1 MVLKKKKEIQVDAFF
16 LDHHQLEKLQKFSKA
31 EEQNLAS
38 LLLHCAQLRNGIQQ
52 IQCIKQIMPLV
63 KKMDQNSACDPMVKT
78 CLDILGETYFSLS
91 MKNPLKKVLASSLNG
106 LPEELMMLGVQS
118 FVCCLRA
125 ELKTTDVYLYR
136 KVLDNLASCME
147 DFSLGRA
154 SIKNLFE
161 EVLQFLQKSLLD
173 IQEENRKNLGNC
185 IVQTQLMHDL
195 LIAIKVSMM
204 LIQKLQENIQ
214 GNLWKHNE
222 SFVWQCMCSLLKS
235 STNFLMDATLLQ
247 TVQTTSGLAVILFT
261 RAMYEPVE
269 ELPSLVSDL
278 LLGTVKHTGVPA
290 WFVSNCGALCTAE
303 LPDSVLLFLCHG
315 ALAMLDWKNGSMG
328 ENGEKLLLD
337 IASVLLSLSSE
348 LKESSVATCLSRVL
362 AIWTNSA
369 LAALAS
375 GSPNLKIK
383 LNGNSDIIGKMLEYI
398 YTHWDH
404 PLDAIR
410 HQTKLIFK
418 NLLQIHQ
425 GTITGSNEESDP
437 FFSRLIK
444 HLLSLDWHVKG
455 KYSSL
460 GSLVECVGTENILQL
475 DRTIPVQ
482 ILDVMNDQ
490 SLAPY
495 ASDLLETMFTNH
507 KAHFSSSFRES
518 TWIDQWH
525 NIWVSPLLEILC
537 EGNHDQT
544 TYIIDYYLPKLLKCN
559 PDSLSYM
566 IRILQASA
574 DANLG
579 SCSTRGA
586 LGALMACLRTARAH
600 GHLEL
605 SNIMSNGLVSTECIK
620 QGLVHQHSQVCIDA
634 LGLLCETHRT
644 TEIVSMEEMQLIHF
658 FMMYNLNS
666 QSPSVR
672 QQIVSI
678 LRKLFC
684 RIQESS
690 QVLYKLEQNKTK
702 QELLENSTTVHPLGI
717 LQQYKDFMSSVCDR
731 LFEVLFPGSS
741 HPTRFSALS
750 ILESI
755 AEVFSVP
762 KGQAQ
767 VFQLDQVIDST
778 RVQTL
783 IQCFASTFE
792 EVKVLAFGLLMKLR
806 DVAFNFQDS
815 GNIDLLF
822 QAAMDLSTSTKPYDC
837 VTASYLLNFLVHHEG
852 LQHICLGK
860 WVEHNTQ
867 VDENTLVSI
876 VEKNTLAVI
885 KLLLMNVE
893 EEIFQAKKSLL
904 RAAASFPMYG
914 RVHCITEALQ
924 QLSFNNLTLVSEWK
938 EMVTRLILM
947 SYKLSAVVSPV
958 VQSSSPEGLIPMD
971 TDPESAGRLQMILN
985 EIQPQDTND
994 YFMQAKILKEHCKEE
1009 SEKLVDQRPMK
1020 NTCTEMRGKERQ
1032 TCDVTAQMVLVCCW
1046 RSMKEVSLLL
1056 GTLCKLLPSQT
1067 TSEPSNGL
1075 ITIEQVKNIGDYF
1088 KHHLLQSRHRGAFE
1102 LAYAGFVQLME
1113 MLSRCNSESLHKM
1126 PEQWLSCVLEEIKSC
1141 DPSST
1146 LCATRRS
1153 AGIPFYI
1160 QALLASEPK
1169 KSRTDLLKMTMAE
1182 LISLATPS
1190 NESLSVIP
1198 QVHALNILRALYR
1211 DTRLGENIMPYVADG
1226 IKASILGFMS
1236 PVWAVRNSSTL
1247 LFSALITRIFG
1258 VKREKD
1264 ENSKKNR
1271 MTGGEFFSRFPS
1283 LYPFLL
1289 KQLEVVTST
1298 LNSEVEELKVH
1309 PSLFLLLLILG
1320 RLYPSPMDGT
1330 HSALSM
1336 APFVPFIIRCGHSPV
1351 YRCREMSGQALV
1363 PFVMVNEVP
1372 HTVLSLLEGLP
1383 NSTSHC
1389 IRQNSIH
1396 GTLLQVFR
1404 LLQSYLESKQFVS
1417 LDFQQGLTDIITC
1430 LGTKLWL
1437 AKRLN
1442 PCLVTRAAYLDV
1454 LVMLSTHLGKCKK
1467 QGMQFHE
1474 FWEEMNRVIS
1484 DSELVSGIPYSSVV
1498 PGLIQYLQSITKL
1511 VISVLPVTA
1520 DLDIQG
1526 SGSAAAKKMSKPS
1539 LSIAHLLH
1547 CDFHE
1552 VRLLVLEAILL
1563 WLKQKNSKQI
1573 TEGREGVLC
1582 LLIDLEDTLL
1592 TMALKETNHQ
1602 CFCKVLEILY
1612 NMDLRNVLPKTECSI
1627 KMNPNEL
1634 LTWSLNLVDISNST
1648 EGQIIALKFASK
1660 LIIHLLQNHH
1670 QISEQVLKKWVQLIL
1685 YFCGD
1690 EQETEM
1696 LLAAAEVLKS
1706 ITSFLLISE
1715 KLILGLSDT
1724 LALWKCVVLLLQNE
1738 DLVVRD
1744 AAAEVIQVAQ
1754 SEKKSSEEKEF
1765 ALRIVN
1771 APMALDLA
1779 FGILCELLQRWG
1791 EIHAGVL
1798 ILLEWLLGDSDL
1810 KRDSE
1815 TSALEED
1822 DYLFDKG
1829 EVNFWAEK
1837 LTHVRQLSKHLLQL
1851 ISVTHLTLPHHGE
1864 LKRLSITALDQA
1876 QLVEHHLQALPPAPE
1891 FSKTAEFTRLA
1902 IQNERILLCLKI
1914 LNLLKSDDTCK
1925 NENLEKYVTRSSSSG
1940 NMDTFSQG
1948 D

>member
-1 MVLKKKKEIQVDAFF
+1 MVLKKKKEIQVDAFL
-16 LDHHQLEKLQKFSKA
+16 LDQQQLEKLQRFSKA
-31 EEQNLAS
+31 QEQNLAS
-38 LLLHCAQLRNGIQQ
+38 LLLHCAQLSNGIQQ
-52 IQCIKQIMPLV
+52 IQCIKQIMPLIS
-63 KKMDQNSACDPMVKT
+63 KMDQNSACDPMVKA
-78 CLDILGETYFSLS
+78 CLDILGETYFALGV
-91 MKNPLKKVLASSLNG
+91 KNPLKKVLASSLNG
-106 LPEELMMLGVQS
+106 LPEQFMTLAIQS
-118 FVCCLRA
+118 FVSCLKE
-125 ELKTTDVYLYR
+125 ELKTTDIYLYR

-173 IQEENRKNLGNC
+173 IQEENRQNHGNR

-204 LIQKLQENIQ
+204 LVQKLQENIQ
-214 GNLWKHNE
+214 GNLWRHE
-222 SFVWQCMCSLLKS
+222 SFVWQSMCSLLKS
-235 STNFLMDATLLQ
+235 STNFLMDETLLQ

-261 RAMYEPVE
+261 KAMYEPVE

-278 LLGTVKHTGVPA
+278 LLGSMKHTGVPA
-290 WFVSNCGALCTAE
+290 WFVSSCGILCTGE

-315 ALAMLDWKNGSMG
+315 ALAMLEWKNGSMG

-337 IASVLLSLSSE
+337 IVSVLLSLSSE
-348 LKESSVATCLSRVL
+348 LKESSMATSLSRIF
-362 AIWTNSA
+362 AIWTSSA
-369 LAALAS
+369 LAALVS
-375 GSPNLKIK
+375 GSPDLKVK
-383 LNGNSDIIGKMLEYI
+383 LNGNSDIIGKLLEYI
-398 YTHWDH
+398 YTHWEH
-404 PLDAIR
+404 PLDAVR

-418 NLLQIHQ
+418 NLLQIHRT
-425 GTITGSNEESDP
+425 TITGSNEKSDP
-437 FFSRLIK
+437 FFAKLIK
-444 HLLSLDWHVKG
+444 HLLSLEWHVKG
-455 KYSSL
+455 KYASL
-460 GSLVECVGTENILQL
+460 GCLVECVGTENILQL
-475 DRTIPVQ
+475 DKTIPVQ

-507 KAHFSSSFRES
+507 KTHFTLSFQET
-518 TWIDQWH
+518 TWINQWH
-525 NIWVSPLLEILC
+525 DIWVSPLLVILC

-544 TYIIDYYLPKLLKCN
+544 TYIIDYYLPKLLKCS

-579 SCSTRGA
+579 SRSTRGA

-620 QGLVHQHSQVCIDA
+620 QGLVHQHNQVCIDA
-634 LGLLCETHRT
+634 LGLLCETHRS
-644 TEIVSMEEMQLIHF
+644 TEIVSMEEMQLIQF
-658 FMMYNLNS
+658 FITYNLNS

-672 QQIVSI
+672 QQICSL

-690 QVLYKLEQNKTK
+690 QVLYKLQQNKTN
-702 QELLENSTTVHPLGI
+702 QELLENSTEKHPLGI

-731 LFEVLFPGSS
+731 LFEALFPGSS

-750 ILESI
+750 ILGSI
-755 AEVFSVP
+755 AEIFYVP

-767 VFQLDQVIDST
+767 VFQLNQEINSA

-806 DVAFNFQDS
+806 DVAFNLQDS
-815 GNIDLLF
+815 EDLDLLF

-837 VTASYLLNFLVHHEG
+837 VTASYLLNFLVHHKE
-852 LQHICLGK
+852 LHHICLGK
-860 WVEHNTQ
+860 WVEHNPQ
-867 VDENTLVSI
+867 MDESTSVST
-876 VEKNTLAVI
+876 VEKNTLTVI
-885 KLLLMNVE
+885 KLLLVNVE

-904 RAAASFPMYG
+904 QAAASFPMYG
-914 RVHCITEALQ
+914 RVHCITGALQ
-924 QLSFNNLTLVSEWK
+924 QLPLNNLTLIAEWK
-938 EMVTRLILM
+938 EMVARLILM

-971 TDPESAGRLQMILN
+971 SDSESTGRLQMILH

-994 YFMQAKILKEHCKEE
+994 YFMQAKTLKEHCKVE
-1009 SEKLVDQRPMK
+1009 SEKLADHRPLE
-1020 NTCTEMRGKERQ
+1020 NICTEMRGKERQ

-1056 GTLCKLLPSQT
+1056 GTLCKLLPSQAAP
-1067 TSEPSNGL
+1067 EPSGGL
-1075 ITIEQVKNIGDYF
+1075 ITVEQVKNIGEYF

-1102 LAYAGFVQLME
+1102 LAYAGFVQLTG
-1113 MLSRCNSESLHKM
+1113 MLSRCNNESLHKM
-1126 PEQWLSCVLEEIKSC
+1126 PEQWLSSVLEEIKSC

-1169 KSRTDLLKMTMAE
+1169 KSKTDLLKMTMEE
-1182 LISLATPS
+1182 LMSLAAPA
-1190 NESLSVIP
+1190 NESSSVIP
-1198 QVHALNILRALYR
+1198 QVHALNILRALFR
-1211 DTRLGENIMPYVADG
+1211 DTHLGENIMPYVADG
-1226 IKASILGFMS
+1226 IQAAILGFMS

-1258 VKREKD
+1258 VKRGKD

-1271 MTGGEFFSRFPS
+1271 MTGREFFSRFPS

-1289 KQLEVVTST
+1289 KQLEVVTNT
-1298 LNSEVEELKVH
+1298 LNSEAEELKIH

-1330 HSALSM
+1330 YSALSM

-1351 YRCREMSGQALV
+1351 YRSREMSGRALV

-1372 HTVLSLLEGLP
+1372 RTVQSLLEGLP
-1383 NSTSHC
+1383 DSTSPC
-1389 IRQNSIH
+1389 IRQNNIH
-1396 GTLLQVFR
+1396 GTLLQVFH
-1404 LLQSYLESKQFVS
+1404 LLQSYLESKQLVS
-1417 LDFQQGLTDIITC
+1417 LDFQQGLGDIITC
-1430 LGTKLWL
+1430 IRTKLWL
-1437 AKRLN
+1437 AKRSCIRRTWPPEERILCRDLPFFRKEPN

-1454 LVMLSTHLGKCKK
+1454 LVMLSTRLGNFEK
-1467 QGMQFHE
+1467 QGMQLFG
-1474 FWEEMNRVIS
+1474 FWEEMNNVIS
-1484 DSELVSGIPYSSVV
+1484 DSELMSSIPYSSAV

-1511 VISVLPVTA
+1511 VIAVVSVTA
-1520 DLDIQG
+1520 GPDVQ
-1526 SGSAAAKKMSKPS
+1526 SSSSPAAEKIAKPS
-1539 LSIAHLLH
+1539 LSIVHLLH
-1547 CDFHE
+1547 CEFHE
-1552 VRLLVLEAILL
+1552 VRLLALEAVLL
-1563 WLKQKNSKQI
+1563 WLRQRNSKQI
-1573 TEGREGVLC
+1573 AEGGGGILC
-1582 LLIDLEDTLL
+1582 LLTDLEGTLL
-1592 TMALKETNHQ
+1592 TMAMKEKNLQ

-1612 NMDLRNVLPKTECSI
+1612 NMDLRNMLPKTEHSI
-1627 KMNPNEL
+1627 KINPHEL
-1634 LTWSLNLVDISNST
+1634 LTWSLNIVDISNST
-1648 EGQIIALKFASK
+1648 EVQSIALKFASK
-1660 LIIHLLQNHH
+1660 LVIHLLQNHQ
-1670 QISEQVLKKWVQLIL
+1670 QISEEVMNKWVQLIV

-1690 EQETEM
+1690 EQQTEM

-1706 ITSFLLISE
+1706 ITTFLLINE
-1715 KLILGLSDT
+1715 KLIL
-1724 LALWKCVVLLLQNE
+1724 
-1738 DLVVRD
+1738 
-1744 AAAEVIQVAQ
+1744 
-1754 SEKKSSEEKEF
+1754 EF

-1779 FGILCELLQRWG
+1779 FGIVCELLQRWG
-1791 EIHAGVL
+1791 EIRAGVP
-1798 ILLEWLLGDSDL
+1798 ILLEWLLGDGDP

-1829 EVNFWAEK
+1829 EMNFWAEK

-1851 ISVTHLTLPHHGE
+1851 ISMTHLTLPDHGE
-1864 LKRLSITALDQA
+1864 LNQLSRIALDQA
-1876 QLVEHHLQALPPAPE
+1876 QLVGHLLRALPPTPE

-1902 IQNERILLCLKI
+1902 IQNERISVCLKI
-1914 LNLLKSDDTCK
+1914 LDLLKSDDPCK
-1925 NENLEKYVTRSSSSG
+1925 NENLEK
-1940 NMDTFSQG
+1940 
-1948 D
+1948 

>member
-1 MVLKKKKEIQVDAFF
+1 MDAFF
-16 LDHHQLEKLQKFSKA
+16 LDQHQLEKLQRFSKA

-63 KKMDQNSACDPMVKT
+63 NQMDQNSAGDPMVKA
-78 CLDILGETYFSLS
+78 CLDVLGDTYFSLS
-91 MKNPLKKVLASSLNG
+91 VKNPLKKVLASSLNG
-106 LPEELMMLGVQS
+106 LPEHLMISAVQS
-118 FVCCLRA
+118 FVCCLQE

-136 KVLDNLASCME
+136 KVLDNLAACME

-154 SIKNLFE
+154 CIKNLFE
-161 EVLQFLQKSLLD
+161 EVLQFLQKLLLD
-173 IQEENRKNLGNC
+173 IQEENRKNNGNR

-204 LIQKLQENIQ
+204 LVQKLQENIQ
-214 GNLWKHNE
+214 GSLWKHDE
-222 SFVWQCMCSLLKS
+222 SFVWQSMCSLLKS

-261 RAMYEPVE
+261 RAMYEPAE
-269 ELPSLVSDL
+269 ELPSLISGL
-278 LLGTVKHTGVPA
+278 LLGTVEHSGVPA
-290 WFVSNCGALCTAE
+290 WFVRSCGVLCTAQ
-303 LPDSVLLFLCHG
+303 LPDSALLFLCHG

-337 IASVLLSLSSE
+337 IASVLLCLSSE
-348 LKESSVATCLSRVL
+348 LKESSVATSLSRIL

-369 LAALAS
+369 LAALVS
-375 GSPNLKIK
+375 GSLDLKIK
-383 LNGNSDIIGKMLEYI
+383 LNGNSDIIGKLLEYI

-425 GTITGSNEESDP
+425 ITIAGSNGKSDP
-437 FFSRLIK
+437 FFARLIK

-455 KYSSL
+455 KYASL

-482 ILDVMNDQ
+482 ILDVMSDQ

-507 KAHFSSSFRES
+507 KAHFTLSFQEG

-525 NIWVSPLLEILC
+525 NIWVSPLLIILC

-605 SNIMSNGLVSTECIK
+605 SNIMSSGLVSTECIK

-644 TEIVSMEEMQLIHF
+644 TEVVSLEEMQLIQF

-672 QQIVSI
+672 QQIISL

-702 QELLENSTTVHPLGI
+702 QELVENSTKMSPLSI
-717 LQQYKDFMSSVCDR
+717 LQQYKDFMSSVCAR

-755 AEVFSVP
+755 AEIFSVP

-767 VFQLDQVIDST
+767 VFQLDQEINSA

-792 EVKVLAFGLLMKLR
+792 EVKILAFRLLMKLR
-806 DVAFNFQDS
+806 DVALNLQDS
-815 GNIDLLF
+815 ENLDLLF

-837 VTASYLLNFLVHHEG
+837 VTASYLFNFLVYHRG

-860 WVEHNTQ
+860 CLEHNPQ
-867 VDENTLVSI
+867 VDGNTSVST

-885 KLLLMNVE
+885 KLLLENVE

-904 RAAASFPMYG
+904 QAAASFPMYG
-914 RVHCITEALQ
+914 RVHCITGALQ
-924 QLSFNNLTLVSEWK
+924 QLPFNNLTLVSEWK
-938 EMVTRLILM
+938 EMVARLILM
-947 SYKLSAVVSPV
+947 SYSLSAVVSPV

-971 TDPESAGRLQMILN
+971 SDPESAGRLQMILH

-1009 SEKLVDQRPMK
+1009 SEKVTDQRPTK
-1020 NTCTEMRGKERQ
+1020 NICTEMRGKTKQ
-1032 TCDVTAQMVLVCCW
+1032 ACDVTAQMVLVCCW

-1056 GTLCKLLPSQT
+1056 GALCKLLPSQT
-1067 TSEPSNGL
+1067 TSEPSDGL
-1075 ITIEQVKNIGDYF
+1075 ITVEQVKNIGDYF

-1102 LAYAGFVQLME
+1102 LAYAGFVQLTE
-1113 MLSRCNSESLHKM
+1113 MLSRCNNESLHKM

-1169 KSRTDLLKMTMAE
+1169 KSKTDLLQMTMKE
-1182 LISLATPS
+1182 LISLAAPL
-1190 NESLSVIP
+1190 NEPISVIP

-1271 MTGGEFFSRFPS
+1271 MTGREFFSRFPS

-1298 LNSEVEELKVH
+1298 LNSEAEELKIH

-1320 RLYPSPMDGT
+1320 RLYPSPMDGS
-1330 HSALSM
+1330 HSALST
-1336 APFVPFIIRCGHSPV
+1336 APFVPYIIRCGHCPV
-1351 YRCREMSGQALV
+1351 YRCREMSGRALV
-1363 PFVMVNEVP
+1363 PFVMANEVP
-1372 HTVLSLLEGLP
+1372 HTLLALLRGLP
-1383 NSTSHC
+1383 DPATHC
-1389 IRQNSIH
+1389 MRQNSVH
-1396 GTLLQVFR
+1396 GTLLQVFH
-1404 LLQSYLESKQFVS
+1404 LLQSYLESNQFNS
-1417 LDFQQGLTDIITC
+1417 LDFQQSLGDILTC
-1430 LGTKLWL
+1430 MGSKLWL

-1442 PCLVTRAAYLDV
+1442 PCFVTRAAYLDV
-1454 LVMLSTHLGKCKK
+1454 LVMLSTHLEKFQK
-1467 QGMQFHE
+1467 QGMQLLD

-1484 DSELVSGIPYSSVV
+1484 DCELVSGVPCSPAV

-1511 VISVLPVTA
+1511 VIAVLSVTA
-1520 DLDIQG
+1520 
-1526 SGSAAAKKMSKPS
+1526 AAAEEMAKPS
-1539 LSIAHLLH
+1539 LSVAHLLH
-1547 CDFHE
+1547 CEFHE
-1552 VRLLVLEAILL
+1552 VRLLALEAILL
-1563 WLKQKNSKQI
+1563 WLKQRNSSQI
-1573 TEGREGVLC
+1573 AEGRGGVLC
-1582 LLIDLEDTLL
+1582 LLTDLEDTLL
-1592 TMALKETNHQ
+1592 TMALKETNPQ

-1612 NMDLRNVLPKTECSI
+1612 NMDLRNVLPRTECSI
-1627 KMNPNEL
+1627 KMNPSEL
-1634 LTWSLNLVDISNST
+1634 LTWSLNLADVSSSP
-1648 EGQIIALKFASK
+1648 EGQTIALKFASK
-1660 LIIHLLQNHH
+1660 LVIHLLQNHQ
-1670 QISEQVLKKWVQLIL
+1670 QISEEILKKWVQLIL

-1706 ITSFLLISE
+1706 TTSFLLISE
-1715 KLILGLSDT
+1715 KLILGLPDT
-1724 LALWKCVVLLLQNE
+1724 LALWKCVILLLQNE

-1754 SEKKSSEEKEF
+1754 SEKKSNEGTEF
-1765 ALRIVN
+1765 AFRIVN

-1791 EIHAGVL
+1791 KIHAGVP

-1810 KRDSE
+1810 QRDGD

-1822 DYLFDKG
+1822 DSLFDKG

-1837 LTHVRQLSKHLLQL
+1837 LTHVRQLSKHLLHL
-1851 ISVTHLTLPHHGE
+1851 VSVTHLTLPDHGE
-1864 LKRLSITALDQA
+1864 LNRLSRIALDQA
-1876 QLVEHHLQALPPAPE
+1876 QLTEHLLAALPVVPE
-1891 FSKTAEFTRLA
+1891 FSRTPEFTRLA
-1902 IQNERILLCLKI
+1902 IQKERISVCLKI
-1914 LNLLKSDDTCK
+1914 LNLLKPDDTCK
-1925 NENLEKYVTRSSSSG
+1925 NENLEK
-1940 NMDTFSQG
+1940 
-1948 D
+1948 

>member
-16 LDHHQLEKLQKFSKA
+16 LDCNQLEKLQKFSKA

-52 IQCIKQIMPLV
+52 IQCIKQMMPLM
-63 KKMDQNSACDPMVKT
+63 KKMDQNSACDPMVKV
-78 CLDILGETYFSLS
+78 CLDVLGEAYFSLG
-91 MKNPLKKVLASSLNG
+91 MKNPLKKVLASSLNS
-106 LPEELMMLGVQS
+106 LPEELMTLAVQS
-118 FVCCLRA
+118 FVCCLRE

-173 IQEENRKNLGNC
+173 IEEENRQNHGNR

-195 LIAIKVSMM
+195 LIAVKVSMM
-204 LIQKLQENIQ
+204 LIQKFQENIQ

-261 RAMYEPVE
+261 RTMYEPVE

-278 LLGTVKHTGVPA
+278 LLRTMKHAGVPA
-290 WFVSNCGALCTAE
+290 WFVSNCGALCMAG

-315 ALAMLDWKNGSMG
+315 ALAMLDWKNGTMG

-348 LKESSVATCLSRVL
+348 LKESSLATCLSRVL

-369 LAALAS
+369 LAALIS

-383 LNGNSDIIGKMLEYI
+383 LNGNSDIIGQLLEYI

-425 GTITGSNEESDP
+425 TTISGSHEKSDP
-437 FFSRLIK
+437 FFARLIK

-460 GSLVECVGTENILQL
+460 GCLVECVGTETILQL
-475 DRTIPVQ
+475 DTTTPVQ

-507 KAHFSSSFRES
+507 KAHFTLSFQER

-525 NIWVSPLLEILC
+525 NIWVSPLLVILC

-544 TYIIDYYLPKLLKCN
+544 TYIIDYYLPKLLRCN

-605 SNIMSNGLVSTECIK
+605 SNIMSNDLVSTECIK

-644 TEIVSMEEMQLIHF
+644 TEIVSMEEMQLIQF

-672 QQIVSI
+672 QQIVSL

-702 QELLENSTTVHPLGI
+702 QELLENSTTMHPLGI

-767 VFQLDQVIDST
+767 VFQLDWVIDST
-778 RVQTL
+778 RVQIL

-815 GNIDLLF
+815 GNLDLLF
-822 QAAMDLSTSTKPYDC
+822 KAAMDLSTSTKPYDC
-837 VTASYLLNFLVHHEG
+837 VTASYLLNFLVHHKG
-852 LQHICLGK
+852 MQRICLGK
-860 WVEHNTQ
+860 WLEHNPQ
-867 VDENTLVSI
+867 MDENTSVST

-885 KLLLMNVE
+885 KLLLVNVE

-904 RAAASFPMYG
+904 QAAASFPMYG
-914 RVHCITEALQ
+914 RVHCINGALQ
-924 QLSFNNLTLVSEWK
+924 QLPFNNLTLVSEWK

-971 TDPESAGRLQMILN
+971 SDPESAGRLQMILN

-994 YFMQAKILKEHCKEE
+994 YFMEAKILKEHCEE
-1009 SEKLVDQRPMK
+1009 EAEKLADQRPMK
-1020 NTCTEMRGKERQ
+1020 NACTEMSGKERQ

-1067 TSEPSNGL
+1067 TSEPSDGL

-1102 LAYAGFVQLME
+1102 LAYAGFVQLTE

-1169 KSRTDLLKMTMAE
+1169 KSKTDLLKMTMKE
-1182 LISLATPS
+1182 LLSLATPL

-1258 VKREKD
+1258 VKRGKD

-1271 MTGGEFFSRFPS
+1271 MTGREFFSRFPS

-1289 KQLEVVTST
+1289 KQLEVVTNT
-1298 LNSEVEELKVH
+1298 LNSEAEELKIH

-1351 YRCREMSGQALV
+1351 YRCREMSGRALV

-1372 HTVLSLLEGLP
+1372 HTVLSLLQGLP
-1383 NSTSHC
+1383 DSTSHC

-1396 GTLLQVFR
+1396 GTLLQVFH
-1404 LLQSYLESKQFVS
+1404 LLQSYLESNQFVS
-1417 LDFQQGLTDIITC
+1417 LDFQEGLSDIFTC
-1430 LGTKLWL
+1430 MGTKLWL

-1454 LVMLSTHLGKCKK
+1454 LVMLSTHLGKFQK
-1467 QGMQFHE
+1467 QGMQLLD
-1474 FWEEMNRVIS
+1474 FWEEMKRVIS
-1484 DSELVSGIPYSSVV
+1484 DSELVCGIPYSSAV
-1498 PGLIQYLQSITKL
+1498 PGLTQYLQSTTRL
-1511 VISVLPVTA
+1511 AISMLSVTA
-1520 DLDIQG
+1520 RPDIQ
-1526 SGSAAAKKMSKPS
+1526 SSSSAAAQKMAKPS
-1539 LSIAHLLH
+1539 LTITHLLH
-1547 CDFHE
+1547 CESHE

-1563 WLKQKNSKQI
+1563 WLKQRHSKQI
-1573 TEGREGVLC
+1573 AEGREGVLC
-1582 LLIDLEDTLL
+1582 LLIDLEGTLL
-1592 TMALKETNHQ
+1592 TMALKETNSQ

-1612 NMDLRNVLPKTECSI
+1612 NMDFRDVLPKTECSI

-1648 EGQIIALKFASK
+1648 EGQTIALKFASK
-1660 LIIHLLQNHH
+1660 LIIHLLQNHQ
-1670 QISEQVLKKWVQLIL
+1670 QISEEVLKKWVQLIL

-1706 ITSFLLISE
+1706 ATSFLLINE

-1724 LALWKCVVLLLQNE
+1724 FALWKCVVQLLQNE

-1754 SEKKSSEEKEF
+1754 SEKMSNEGTEF
-1765 ALRIVN
+1765 ALRVVN
-1771 APMALDLA
+1771 APLALDLS

-1791 EIHAGVL
+1791 QIRAGVP
-1798 ILLEWLLGDSDL
+1798 ILLEWLLGDCDL

-1837 LTHVRQLSKHLLQL
+1837 LTHARQLSKHLLQL
-1851 ISVTHLTLPHHGE
+1851 ISVTHLRLPHHQE
-1864 LKRLSITALDQA
+1864 LKRLSGIALDQA
-1876 QLVEHHLQALPPAPE
+1876 QLVEHLLQALPPAPE
-1891 FSKTAEFTRLA
+1891 FSRTAEFTRLA
-1902 IQNERILLCLKI
+1902 IQNERIVVCCKI
-1914 LNLLKSDDTCK
+1914 LDLLKSDDTGK
-1925 NENLEKYVTRSSSSG
+1925 NENL
-1940 NMDTFSQG
+1940 
-1948 D
+1948 

>member
-16 LDHHQLEKLQKFSKA
+16 LDHQQLEKLQRFSKA

-38 LLLHCAQLRNGIQQ
+38 VLLHCAQLSNGIQQ
-52 IQCIKQIMPLV
+52 IRCIKQIMPFV
-63 KKMDQNSACDPMVKT
+63 KKMDESSACDPMVRA
-78 CLDILGETYFSLS
+78 CLDVLGETYFSLS
-91 MKNPLKKVLASSLNG
+91 AKNPLKKALASSLNS
-106 LPEELMMLGVQS
+106 LPEEFMTSAVQS
-118 FVCCLRA
+118 FVCCLRE
-125 ELKTTDVYLYR
+125 ELKTTDICLYR
-136 KVLDNLASCME
+136 RVLDNLASCME
-147 DFSLGRA
+147 DFSLGMMTLNTL
-154 SIKNLFE
+154 SS
-161 EVLQFLQKSLLD
+161 FLQKALLD
-173 IQEENRKNLGNC
+173 IQEENRQNHGNR

-204 LIQKLQENIQ
+204 LVQKLQENIQ
-214 GNLWKHNE
+214 GSLWKHHE
-222 SFVWQCMCSLLKS
+222 SFVWQSMCSLLKS
-235 STNFLMDATLLQ
+235 STNFLMDASLLQ

-261 RAMYEPVE
+261 KAMYEPVE

-278 LLGTVKHTGVPA
+278 LLGSVKHTNVPA
-290 WFVSNCGALCTAE
+290 WFVSNCGTLCTEE
-303 LPDSVLLFLCHG
+303 LPGSVLLFLCHG
-315 ALAMLDWKNGSMG
+315 ALAMLEWKNGSMG

-348 LKESSVATCLSRVL
+348 LKESSMATSLSRIL

-369 LAALAS
+369 LAALIS
-375 GSPNLKIK
+375 SSPNLKIE
-383 LNGNSDIIGKMLEYI
+383 LNGNSDVIGKLLEYI
-398 YTHWDH
+398 YTHWEH
-404 PLDAIR
+404 PLDAVR

-418 NLLQIHQ
+418 NLLQIHRT
-425 GTITGSNEESDP
+425 TITGSNEKSDP
-437 FFSRLIK
+437 FFARLIK
-444 HLLSLDWHVKG
+444 SLLSLEWHVKG
-455 KYSSL
+455 KYTSL
-460 GSLVECVGTENILQL
+460 SCLVECVGTENILQL

-507 KAHFSSSFRES
+507 KADFTSSFQES
-518 TWIDQWH
+518 PWIDKWH
-525 NIWVSPLLEILC
+525 DIWVYPLLVILC

-544 TYIIDYYLPKLLKCN
+544 TYIIDYYLPKLLKCS

-579 SCSTRGA
+579 SLSTRGA

-600 GHLEL
+600 GHLQL
-605 SNIMSNGLVSTECIK
+605 SNLMSNGLVSTECIK
-620 QGLVHQHSQVCIDA
+620 QGLVHQHNQVCIDA
-634 LGLLCETHRT
+634 LGLLCETHRS
-644 TEIVSMEEMQLIHF
+644 TEIVSMEEMQLIQF

-672 QQIVSI
+672 QQICSL

-702 QELLENSTTVHPLGI
+702 QELHENSTKRHPLGI

-741 HPTRFSALS
+741 HPTRFSALT
-750 ILESI
+750 ILGSV
-755 AEVFSVP
+755 AEIFSVP

-767 VFQLDQVIDST
+767 VFELDKEIDST

-792 EVKVLAFGLLMKLR
+792 EVKVLAFRLLMKLR
-806 DVAFNFQDS
+806 DVALNLQDS
-815 GNIDLLF
+815 ENLDLLF

-837 VTASYLLNFLVHHEG
+837 VTASYLLNFLVHHKG

-860 WVEHNTQ
+860 WVEHNPQ
-867 VDENTLVSI
+867 MDEDTSVST
-876 VEKNTLAVI
+876 VEKNTLAVM
-885 KLLLMNVE
+885 KLLLVNVE

-904 RAAASFPMYG
+904 QAAASFPMYG
-914 RVHCITEALQ
+914 RVHCITGALQ
-924 QLSFNNLTLVSEWK
+924 QLTFNNLTLVAEWK
-938 EMVTRLILM
+938 EMVARLILM

-971 TDPESAGRLQMILN
+971 SDSESADRLQMILH
-985 EIQPQDTND
+985 EIQPQDTNN
-994 YFMQAKILKEHCKEE
+994 YFMQAKILKEHCKVE
-1009 SEKLVDQRPMK
+1009 SEKLADHRPME
-1020 NTCTEMRGKERQ
+1020 NICTEKRGKERQ

-1056 GTLCKLLPSQT
+1056 GTLCKLLPSQAA
-1067 TSEPSNGL
+1067 SEPSDGL
-1075 ITIEQVKNIGDYF
+1075 ITVEQVKNIGDYF

-1102 LAYAGFVQLME
+1102 LAYAGFVQLTE
-1113 MLSRCNSESLHKM
+1113 TLSRCNSESLRKM
-1126 PEQWLSCVLEEIKSC
+1126 PDQWLSCVLEEIKSC

-1169 KSRTDLLKMTMAE
+1169 SKTDLLKMTMKE
-1182 LISLATPS
+1182 LIALAAPL
-1190 NESLSVIP
+1190 NESSSVIP
-1198 QVHALNILRALYR
+1198 QVHALNVLRALFR

-1226 IKASILGFMS
+1226 IQAAILGFMS

-1258 VKREKD
+1258 VKRGKD

-1271 MTGGEFFSRFPS
+1271 MTGREFFSRFPS

-1289 KQLEVVTST
+1289 KQLEVVTNS
-1298 LNSEVEELKVH
+1298 LNSEAEELKIH

-1330 HSALSM
+1330 YSALSM

-1351 YRCREMSGQALV
+1351 YRSREMSGRALV

-1372 HTVLSLLEGLP
+1372 RAVLSLVEGLP
-1383 NSTSHC
+1383 DSTSLC
-1389 IRQNSIH
+1389 IRQNNIH
-1396 GTLLQVFR
+1396 GTLLQVFH
-1404 LLQSYLESKQFVS
+1404 LLQSYLESKQLTS
-1417 LDFQQGLTDIITC
+1417 SDFQQGLGDIITC
-1430 LGTKLWL
+1430 IGTKLWL
-1437 AKRLN
+1437 AKRPN

-1454 LVMLSTHLGKCKK
+1454 LVMLSTHLGKFQK
-1467 QGMQFHE
+1467 QGMHLLG
-1474 FWEEMNRVIS
+1474 FWGEMNRIIS
-1484 DSELVSGIPYSSVV
+1484 DSELMSGIPYSSAV

-1511 VISVLPVTA
+1511 VISVLSVTAGPDIQSSSSPVT
-1520 DLDIQG
+1520 
-1526 SGSAAAKKMSKPS
+1526 KKIAKPS
-1539 LSIAHLLH
+1539 LSIVHLLQ
-1547 CDFHE
+1547 CEFHE
-1552 VRLLVLEAILL
+1552 VRLLALEAVLL
-1563 WLKQKNSKQI
+1563 WLKQTNSKQI
-1573 TEGREGVLC
+1573 AEEGGGVLC
-1582 LLIDLEDTLL
+1582 LLIDLEGTFL
-1592 TMALKETNHQ
+1592 TMALKEKNLQ

-1612 NMDLRNVLPKTECSI
+1612 NVDLRNVLPKTECSI
-1627 KMNPNEL
+1627 KMNPNEF
-1634 LTWSLNLVDISNST
+1634 LTWSLNIVDISNST
-1648 EGQIIALKFASK
+1648 EVQSVALKFASK
-1660 LIIHLLQNHH
+1660 LVIHLLQNHR
-1670 QISEQVLKKWVQLIL
+1670 QISEDNLKKWVQLIVC
-1685 YFCGD
+1685 FCGD
-1690 EQETEM
+1690 EQQTET

-1706 ITSFLLISE
+1706 VTSFLLINE
-1715 KLILGLSDT
+1715 KLVLGLSHT
-1724 LALWKCVVLLLQNE
+1724 LAMWKCVVLLLQNE
-1738 DLVVRD
+1738 NLVVRD
-1744 AAAEVIQVAQ
+1744 AAAQVIQVAQ
-1754 SEKKSSEEKEF
+1754 SEKKSSKGTER

-1779 FGILCELLQRWG
+1779 LGILCELLQRWG
-1791 EIHAGVL
+1791 EIPAGVP
-1798 ILLEWLLGDSDL
+1798 ILLEWLLGDSQE
-1810 KRDSE
+1810 KRESE
-1815 TSALEED
+1815 NSAPEED

-1837 LTHVRQLSKHLLQL
+1837 LTHVRQLSKHLLL
-1851 ISVTHLTLPHHGE
+1851 LVSKTHLTLPDHGE
-1864 LKRLSITALDQA
+1864 LNRLSRIALDQA
-1876 QLVEHHLQALPPAPE
+1876 QLVGHLLRALPPTPA
-1891 FSKTAEFTRLA
+1891 FSKPAEFTRLA
-1902 IQNERILLCLKI
+1902 IQNERISVCLKI

-1925 NENLEKYVTRSSSSG
+1925 NENLEK
-1940 NMDTFSQG
+1940 
-1948 D
+1948 

>member
-16 LDHHQLEKLQKFSKA
+16 LDHRQLEKLQRFSKA

-38 LLLHCAQLRNGIQQ
+38 LLLHCAQLSNGIQQ

-63 KKMDQNSACDPMVKT
+63 KTMDQMSACNPMAKA
-78 CLDILGETYFSLS
+78 CFDILGEVYFSLGA
-91 MKNPLKKVLASSLNG
+91 KNPLKKVLASSLNS
-106 LPEELMMLGVQS
+106 LPEEFMAMALKS
-118 FVCCLRA
+118 FVCCLRE
-125 ELKTTDVYLYR
+125 ELKTTDIYLYR
-136 KVLDNLASCME
+136 KVLDNLACCME

-154 SIKNLFE
+154 SVKNLFE
-161 EVLQFLQKSLLD
+161 EVLQFLQKSLLG
-173 IQEENRKNLGNC
+173 IREENRKNHGNC

-195 LIAIKVSMM
+195 LIAIKVSMT
-204 LIQKLQENIQ
+204 IVQKLQENIQ
-214 GNLWKHNE
+214 GSLWKHNE
-222 SFVWQCMCSLLKS
+222 SFVWQSMCSLLRS

-261 RAMYEPVE
+261 KAMYEPAE

-278 LLGTVKHTGVPA
+278 LLGSMKHAGVPS
-290 WFVSNCGALCTAE
+290 WFVSICGSLCTEE

-315 ALAMLDWKNGSMG
+315 ALAMLEWKNGSMC

-348 LKESSVATCLSRVL
+348 LKDSSMATSLARVL

-369 LAALAS
+369 LAALVS

-383 LNGNSDIIGKMLEYI
+383 LNGNSDIIGKLLEYI
-398 YTHWDH
+398 YTHWEH
-404 PLDAIR
+404 PLDAVR

-418 NLLQIHQ
+418 NLLQIHRN
-425 GTITGSNEESDP
+425 TITGCNERSDP
-437 FFSRLIK
+437 FFARLMK
-444 HLLSLDWHVKG
+444 HLLSLEWHVKG
-455 KYSSL
+455 KYASL
-460 GSLVECVGTENILQL
+460 GCLVECVGTENILQL

-507 KAHFSSSFRES
+507 KAHFTLSVQES

-525 NIWVSPLLEILC
+525 DIWVSPLLVILC

-544 TYIIDYYLPKLLKCN
+544 TYIIDYYLPKLLKCS

-579 SCSTRGA
+579 SRNTRGA

-605 SNIMSNGLVSTECIK
+605 SNIMSNGLISTECIK
-620 QGLVHQHSQVCIDA
+620 QGLVHQHNQVCIDA
-634 LGLLCETHRT
+634 LGLLCETHRS
-644 TEIVSMEEMQLIHF
+644 TEIVSMEEMQLIQF
-658 FMMYNLNS
+658 FMMYNLNN

-672 QQIVSI
+672 QQICSL

-702 QELLENSTTVHPLGI
+702 QGLLEDSTKRHPLGI
-717 LQQYKDFMSSVCDR
+717 LQQYKVFMSSVCDR

-741 HPTRFSALS
+741 HSTRFSVLT
-750 ILESI
+750 ILGSI
-755 AEVFSVP
+755 AEIFSVP

-767 VFQLDQVIDST
+767 VFQLDQEIDST
-778 RVQTL
+778 RVRTL

-792 EVKVLAFGLLMKLR
+792 EVKALAFGLLMKLR
-806 DVAFNFQDS
+806 DVAFNLQDS
-815 GNIDLLF
+815 ESVDLLF
-822 QAAMDLSTSTKPYDC
+822 QAAVDLSTSTKPYDC
-837 VTASYLLNFLVHHEG
+837 VTASYLLNFLVYHKG
-852 LQHICLGK
+852 LQHICLRR
-860 WVEHNTQ
+860 WVKHNPQ
-867 VDENTLVSI
+867 IDENTSVST
-876 VEKNTLAVI
+876 VEKNTLAVL
-885 KLLLMNVE
+885 KLLLVNVE

-904 RAAASFPMYG
+904 QAAASFPMYG
-914 RVHCITEALQ
+914 RVHCITGALQ
-924 QLSFNNLTLVSEWK
+924 QLPFNNLTLVPEWK
-938 EMVTRLILM
+938 EMVARLILM

-971 TDPESAGRLQMILN
+971 SDSESAGRLQMILH

-994 YFMQAKILKEHCKEE
+994 YFLQAKILQEHCKVE
-1009 SEKLVDQRPMK
+1009 SEKLADHRPME
-1020 NTCTEMRGKERQ
+1020 NICTEMRGKERQ

-1056 GTLCKLLPSQT
+1056 GTLCKLLPSQAAP
-1067 TSEPSNGL
+1067 EPSDGL
-1075 ITIEQVKNIGDYF
+1075 ITVEQVKSIGDYF

-1102 LAYAGFVQLME
+1102 LAYAGFVQLTE
-1113 MLSRCNSESLHKM
+1113 MLSRCNSESLRKM

-1169 KSRTDLLKMTMAE
+1169 KSKTDLLKMAMKE
-1182 LISLATPS
+1182 LISLATPL
-1190 NESLSVIP
+1190 NESSSVIP
-1198 QVHALNILRALYR
+1198 QVHALNILRALFR

-1226 IKASILGFMS
+1226 LQAAILGFMS

-1258 VKREKD
+1258 VKRGKD

-1271 MTGGEFFSRFPS
+1271 MTGREFFSRFPS

-1289 KQLEVVTST
+1289 KQLEVVTNT
-1298 LNSEVEELKVH
+1298 LNSEAEELKIH

-1330 HSALSM
+1330 YSALSM
-1336 APFVPFIIRCGHSPV
+1336 APFVPFVIRCGHSPV
-1351 YRCREMSGQALV
+1351 YLSREMSGRALV
-1363 PFVMVNEVP
+1363 PFVTVNEVP
-1372 HTVLSLLEGLP
+1372 HTVLSLLERLP
-1383 NSTSHC
+1383 DSTSPC
-1389 IRQNSIH
+1389 IRQNNIH
-1396 GTLLQVFR
+1396 GTLLQVFH
-1404 LLQSYLESKQFVS
+1404 LLQSYLESKQLVS
-1417 LDFQQGLTDIITC
+1417 SDFQQGLDDIITC
-1430 LGTKLWL
+1430 IGTKLWL
-1437 AKRLN
+1437 AERSN
-1442 PCLVTRAAYLDV
+1442 PCLVTRAACLDV
-1454 LVMLSTHLGKCKK
+1454 LVLLSTHLGKCQK
-1467 QGMQFHE
+1467 QGIQLFG
-1474 FWEEMNRVIS
+1474 FWEEMNRVVS
-1484 DSELVSGIPYSSVV
+1484 DSELVSGIPYSSAI

-1511 VISVLPVTA
+1511 VISVLSVTA
-1520 DLDIQG
+1520 GPDFQSSSLPV
-1526 SGSAAAKKMSKPS
+1526 AKKIAKPS
-1539 LSIAHLLH
+1539 LSIVHLLH
-1547 CDFHE
+1547 CEFHE
-1552 VRLLVLEAILL
+1552 VRLLALEAILL
-1563 WLKQKNSKQI
+1563 WLKQINSKQI
-1573 TEGREGVLC
+1573 AEEGGVLC
-1582 LLIDLEDTLL
+1582 LLIDLEGTLL
-1592 TMALKETNHQ
+1592 TMALKEKNLQ
-1602 CFCKVLEILY
+1602 CFCKVLEILH
-1612 NMDLRNVLPKTECSI
+1612 NMDLRTLLLKTECSV

-1634 LTWSLNLVDISNST
+1634 LTWSVNIVDTSNST
-1648 EGQIIALKFASK
+1648 EVQSIALKFASK
-1660 LIIHLLQNHH
+1660 LVIHLLQNHQ
-1670 QISEQVLKKWVQLIL
+1670 QISEEVLKKWVQLIV

-1690 EQETEM
+1690 EHQTEM

-1706 ITSFLLISE
+1706 ITTFLLINE

-1724 LALWKCVVLLLQNE
+1724 LAMWKCVVLLLQNE

-1754 SEKKSSEEKEF
+1754 SEKKSSKGTEF

-1779 FGILCELLQRWG
+1779 YAILCELLQRWG
-1791 EIHAGVL
+1791 QIRAGVL
-1798 ILLEWLLGDSDL
+1798 TLLEWLLGDSDL
-1810 KRDSE
+1810 KGDSE
-1815 TSALEED
+1815 TSAPEED

-1851 ISVTHLTLPHHGE
+1851 ISMTHLTLPDHGE
-1864 LKRLSITALDQA
+1864 LNQLSRIALDQA
-1876 QLVEHHLQALPPAPE
+1876 QLVGHLLRALPQIPE
-1891 FSKTAEFTRLA
+1891 FSKTAEFTRLT
-1902 IQNERILLCLKI
+1902 IQNERISVCLKI
-1914 LNLLKSDDTCK
+1914 LTLLKSDDTCK
-1925 NENLEKYVTRSSSSG
+1925 NGNLEK
-1940 NMDTFSQG
+1940 
-1948 D
+1948 

>member
-1 MVLKKKKEIQVDAFF
+1 MVLKKKKEVQVDAFF
-16 LDHHQLEKLQKFSKA
+16 LDGHQFEKLQKYAKA

-38 LLLHCAQLRNGIQQ
+38 LLLHCAQLRNGIHQ

-63 KKMDQNSACDPMVKT
+63 KKMDQNSACDPMVKA
-78 CLDILGETYFSLS
+78 CLDVLGEMYFSLGV
-91 MKNPLKKVLASSLNG
+91 KNPLKKVLASSLNG
-106 LPEELMMLGVQS
+106 LPEELMMLAVQS
-118 FVCCLRA
+118 FVCCLRE

-147 DFSLGRA
+147 DFSIGKA

-173 IQEENRKNLGNC
+173 IQEENRQNHGNR
-185 IVQTQLMHDL
+185 IVQTRLMHDL

-214 GNLWKHNE
+214 GNLWKCSD
-222 SFVWQCMCSLLKS
+222 SFVWQCICSLLKS

-278 LLGTVKHTGVPA
+278 LLGTMTHAGVPA
-290 WFVSNCGALCTAE
+290 WFVSSCGALCTAQ
-303 LPDSVLLFLCHG
+303 LPDSARLFLCHG

-328 ENGEKLLLD
+328 ENGEKLLLN
-337 IASVLLSLSSE
+337 IATVLLSLSSE
-348 LKESSVATCLSRVL
+348 LKEASLATCLSRVL

-369 LAALAS
+369 LAVLIS

-383 LNGNSDIIGKMLEYI
+383 LNGNSDIIGQLLEYS

-425 GTITGSNEESDP
+425 TTIGGSNEKSDP
-437 FFSRLIK
+437 FFARLIK

-460 GSLVECVGTENILQL
+460 SCLVECVGTENILRL

-507 KAHFSSSFRES
+507 KAHFTLSFQDHA
-518 TWIDQWH
+518 WIDQWH
-525 NIWVSPLLEILC
+525 NIWVSPLLVILC

-605 SNIMSNGLVSTECIK
+605 SNVMSNGLVSTECIK

-644 TEIVSMEEMQLIHF
+644 TEIVSMEEMQLIRF

-672 QQIVSI
+672 QQIVSL

-702 QELLENSTTVHPLGI
+702 QELLENSTTMHPLGI

-731 LFEVLFPGSS
+731 LFELLFPGSS

-755 AEVFSVP
+755 AEVFSIP

-792 EVKVLAFGLLMKLR
+792 EVKVLAFRLLMKLR

-815 GNIDLLF
+815 ENLDLLF
-822 QAAMDLSTSTKPYDC
+822 KAAMDLSTSTKPYDC
-837 VTASYLLNFLVHHEG
+837 VTASYLLNFIVHHKG
-852 LQHICLGK
+852 MQHICLEK
-860 WVEHNTQ
+860 WLEHNPQ
-867 VDENTLVSI
+867 MDENTSVST

-885 KLLLMNVE
+885 KLLLTNVE
-893 EEIFQAKKSLL
+893 EEILQAKKSLL
-904 RAAASFPMYG
+904 QAAASFPMYG
-914 RVHCITEALQ
+914 RVHCITGALQ
-924 QLSFNNLTLVSEWK
+924 QLPFNNLTLVSEWK
-938 EMVTRLILM
+938 EMVTRLIMM

-971 TDPESAGRLQMILN
+971 SDPESAGRLQMILH

-994 YFMQAKILKEHCKEE
+994 YFMQAKILNERCEEE
-1009 SEKLVDQRPMK
+1009 SEKLADQRPVK

-1067 TSEPSNGL
+1067 TSERSDGL

-1102 LAYAGFVQLME
+1102 LAYAGFVQLTE
-1113 MLSRCNSESLHKM
+1113 RLSRCNSESLHKM
-1126 PEQWLSCVLEEIKSC
+1126 PEQWLSCVLEEIRSC
-1141 DPSST
+1141 EPSST

-1169 KSRTDLLKMTMAE
+1169 KSKTDLLKTAMKE

-1258 VKREKD
+1258 VKRGKD

-1271 MTGGEFFSRFPS
+1271 MTGREFFSRFPS

-1289 KQLEVVTST
+1289 KQLEVVTNT
-1298 LNSEVEELKVH
+1298 LNSEAEELKIH

-1351 YRCREMSGQALV
+1351 YRCREMSGRALV

-1372 HTVLSLLEGLP
+1372 QTVLSLLQGLP
-1383 NSTSHC
+1383 DPTSPC

-1396 GTLLQVFR
+1396 GTLLQVFH
-1404 LLQSYLESKQFVS
+1404 LLQSYLESNLFIS
-1417 LDFQQGLTDIITC
+1417 LDFQEGLSDIITC
-1430 LGTKLWL
+1430 MGTKLWL

-1454 LVMLSTHLGKCKK
+1454 LVILSTHLGRFQK
-1467 QGMQFHE
+1467 QGMQLFE

-1484 DSELVSGIPYSSVV
+1484 DSELVSGIPYSSAV
-1498 PGLIQYLQSITKL
+1498 PGLTQYLQSTTRL
-1511 VISVLPVTA
+1511 VISVLSHPDTP
-1520 DLDIQG
+1520 
-1526 SGSAAAKKMSKPS
+1526 SSSSAAAEEMAKPS
-1539 LSIAHLLH
+1539 LSVAHLLH
-1547 CDFHE
+1547 CEFHE
-1552 VRLLVLEAILL
+1552 VRVLVLEAILL
-1563 WLKQKNSKQI
+1563 WLKQRNSKQI
-1573 TEGREGVLC
+1573 AEGREGLLC

-1592 TMALKETNHQ
+1592 RMALKEMNLQ

-1627 KMNPNEL
+1627 KMNPDEF
-1634 LTWSLNLVDISNST
+1634 LTWSLNIVDSSNST
-1648 EGQIIALKFASK
+1648 ESQTIALKFASK
-1660 LIIHLLQNHH
+1660 LIIHLLQNHQ
-1670 QISEQVLKKWVQLIL
+1670 QISEEVLKKWIQLIL

-1706 ITSFLLISE
+1706 ATSFLLINE
-1715 KLILGLSDT
+1715 KPILGLSDT
-1724 LALWKCVVLLLQNE
+1724 FALWKCVVLLLQNE

-1754 SEKKSSEEKEF
+1754 SEKKSNEGTEF
-1765 ALRIVN
+1765 ALRVVN

-1779 FGILCELLQRWG
+1779 FGIVCELLQRWG
-1791 EIHAGVL
+1791 EIHAGVP

-1810 KRDSE
+1810 KRDLE

-1837 LTHVRQLSKHLLQL
+1837 LIHVRQLSKHLLQL
-1851 ISVTHLTLPHHGE
+1851 ISVTHLTLPHHE
-1864 LKRLSITALDQA
+1864 RLKQLSRTALDQA
-1876 QLVEHHLQALPPAPE
+1876 QLVEHLLRALPPAPE

-1902 IQNERILLCLKI
+1902 IQNERIVVCLKI
-1914 LNLLKSDDTCK
+1914 LNLLKSDDPCK
-1925 NENLEKYVTRSSSSG
+1925 NENLEK
-1940 NMDTFSQG
+1940 
-1948 D
+1948 

>member
-16 LDHHQLEKLQKFSKA
+16 LDHHQLEKLQRFSKA

-52 IQCIKQIMPLV
+52 IQSIKQIMPLV
-63 KKMDQNSACDPMVKT
+63 KQMDQNSAGDPMVKA
-78 CLDILGETYFSLS
+78 CLDVLGEIYFSLS
-91 MKNPLKKVLASSLNG
+91 AKNPLKKVLASSLNG
-106 LPEELMMLGVQS
+106 LPGHLMMLAVQS
-118 FVCCLRA
+118 FVCCLRE

-136 KVLDNLASCME
+136 RVLDNLAACME
-147 DFSLGRA
+147 DFNLGTVTWNVFWL
-154 SIKNLFE
+154 NLLST
-161 EVLQFLQKSLLD
+161 VLQFLQKVLLD
-173 IQEENRKNLGNC
+173 VQEENRQNHGNR

-214 GNLWKHNE
+214 GSLWKHSE
-222 SFVWQCMCSLLKS
+222 CFVWQSMSSLLKS

-261 RAMYEPVE
+261 RAMYEPAE
-269 ELPSLVSDL
+269 ELPSLISDL
-278 LLGTVKHTGVPA
+278 LLGTVERSAVPV
-290 WFVSNCGALCTAE
+290 WFLRNCGVLCTAE
-303 LPDSVLLFLCHG
+303 LPDSARLFLCHG

-328 ENGEKLLLD
+328 KNGEKLLLD

-348 LKESSVATCLSRVL
+348 LKESSVATSLSRVF

-369 LAALAS
+369 LAALVS
-375 GSPNLKIK
+375 GSPDLKRK
-383 LNGNSDIIGKMLEYI
+383 LNGNSDVIGKLLEYI

-410 HQTKLIFK
+410 HQSKLIFK

-425 GTITGSNEESDP
+425 TTIAGSNGKSDP
-437 FFSRLIK
+437 FFARLIK

-455 KYSSL
+455 KYASL
-460 GSLVECVGTENILQL
+460 GCLVECVGTENILQL

-482 ILDVMNDQ
+482 ILGVMSDQ

-507 KAHFSSSFRES
+507 KGHFTLSFQEGG
-518 TWIDQWH
+518 WIDQWH
-525 NIWVSPLLEILC
+525 SIWVSPLLVILC

-566 IRILQASA
+566 IKILQASA

-605 SNIMSNGLVSTECIK
+605 SNIMSSGLVSTQCIK
-620 QGLVHQHSQVCIDA
+620 QGLVHQHSQVCMDA

-644 TEIVSMEEMQLIHF
+644 TEIVSLEEMQLIQF
-658 FMMYNLNS
+658 FMMYNLNN
-666 QSPSVR
+666 QSPSIR
-672 QQIVSI
+672 QQIVSL

-702 QELLENSTTVHPLGI
+702 QELVENSTQMPPLRI
-717 LQQYKDFMSSVCDR
+717 LQQYKDFMSSVCAR

-755 AEVFSVP
+755 AEIFSVP

-767 VFQLDQVIDST
+767 VFQLDQEIDSA

-792 EVKVLAFGLLMKLR
+792 EVKILAFRLLMKLR
-806 DVAFNFQDS
+806 DVALNLQDS
-815 GNIDLLF
+815 ENLDLLF
-822 QAAMDLSTSTKPYDC
+822 QAAIDLSTSTKPYDC
-837 VTASYLLNFLVHHEG
+837 VTASYLLNFLVYHKG

-860 WVEHNTQ
+860 WLEHNPQ
-867 VDENTLVSI
+867 MDENPSVCT

-885 KLLLMNVE
+885 KLLLVNVE
-893 EEIFQAKKSLL
+893 EEILQAKKSLL
-904 RAAASFPMYG
+904 QAAASFPMYG
-914 RVHCITEALQ
+914 RVHCITGALQ
-924 QLSFNNLTLVSEWK
+924 QLPFNNLTLVSEWK

-947 SYKLSAVVSPV
+947 SYSLSAVVSPV

-971 TDPESAGRLQMILN
+971 SDPESAGRLQMILH

-994 YFMQAKILKEHCKEE
+994 YFMQTKVLKEHCKEE
-1009 SEKLVDQRPMK
+1009 SEKLADQRPVK
-1020 NTCTEMRGKERQ
+1020 NICMETRGKDRQ
-1032 TCDVTAQMVLVCCW
+1032 VCDVTAQMVLVCCW

-1067 TSEPSNGL
+1067 TSEPSDGL
-1075 ITIEQVKNIGDYF
+1075 ITVEQVKNIGDYF

-1102 LAYAGFVQLME
+1102 LAYAGFVQLTE
-1113 MLSRCNSESLHKM
+1113 MLSRCNNEDLHKM
-1126 PEQWLSCVLEEIKSC
+1126 PENWLRCVLEEIKSC

-1169 KSRTDLLKMTMAE
+1169 KGKTDLLKMTMKE
-1182 LISLATPS
+1182 LISLAAPL
-1190 NESLSVIP
+1190 NESSSVIP

-1258 VKREKD
+1258 VKRGKD

-1271 MTGGEFFSRFPS
+1271 MTGREFFSRFPS

-1289 KQLEVVTST
+1289 KQLEVVTNT
-1298 LNSEVEELKVH
+1298 LSSEAEELKIH

-1320 RLYPSPMDGT
+1320 RLYPSPMDGS
-1330 HSALSM
+1330 HSALST
-1336 APFVPFIIRCGHSPV
+1336 APFVPFILRCGQSPV
-1351 YRCREMSGQALV
+1351 YRCREMSGRALV
-1363 PFVMVNEVP
+1363 PFIMANELP
-1372 HTVLSLLEGLP
+1372 HTVLALLRGLP
-1383 NSTSHC
+1383 DSATHSM
-1389 IRQNSIH
+1389 RQNTVH
-1396 GTLLQVFR
+1396 GTLLQVFH
-1404 LLQSYLESKQFVS
+1404 LLQSYLESNQFVS
-1417 LDFQQGLTDIITC
+1417 SDFQQGLGHIITC
-1430 LGTKLWL
+1430 MGTKLWL

-1454 LVMLSTHLGKCKK
+1454 LVMLSTHLEKFQK
-1467 QGMQFHE
+1467 QGMQLL
-1474 FWEEMNRVIS
+1474 EEMNGVIS
-1484 DSELVSGIPYSSVV
+1484 DSELVSGVPYSSAV

-1511 VISVLPVTA
+1511 VISVLSVTA
-1520 DLDIQG
+1520 GPGIQ
-1526 SGSAAAKKMSKPS
+1526 SCGSAAAKEMAKPS
-1539 LSIAHLLH
+1539 LSVAHLLH
-1547 CDFHE
+1547 CEFHE
-1552 VRLLVLEAILL
+1552 VRLLALEAILL
-1563 WLKQKNSKQI
+1563 WLKQSNSKQI
-1573 TEGREGVLC
+1573 SEGRGGVFC

-1592 TMALKETNHQ
+1592 TMALKETNPQ

-1612 NMDLRNVLPKTECSI
+1612 NMDLTNVLPKTECSI
-1627 KMNPNEL
+1627 KMNPNEFL
-1634 LTWSLNLVDISNST
+1634 RWSLNIADIYSSP
-1648 EGQIIALKFASK
+1648 EGQTIALKFASK
-1660 LIIHLLQNHH
+1660 LIIHHLKNHQ
-1670 QISEQVLKKWVQLIL
+1670 QISEEVLKKWVQLIV

-1706 ITSFLLISE
+1706 ITSFLLISK

-1724 LALWKCVVLLLQNE
+1724 LGLWKCVILLLQNE

-1754 SEKKSSEEKEF
+1754 SEKKSNEGTEF
-1765 ALRIVN
+1765 AFRIVN

-1779 FGILCELLQRWG
+1779 FGIVCELLQQWG
-1791 EIHAGVL
+1791 EIHAGVPV
-1798 ILLEWLLGDSDL
+1798 LLEWLLGDSDL
-1810 KRDSE
+1810 QRDGE

-1822 DYLFDKG
+1822 DSLFDKG

-1837 LTHVRQLSKHLLQL
+1837 LTHVRQLSKHLLHF
-1851 ISVTHLTLPHHGE
+1851 ISVTHLTLPDHEE
-1864 LKRLSITALDQA
+1864 LNHLSRTALDQA
-1876 QLVEHHLQALPPAPE
+1876 QHIEHHLGALPPVPE
-1891 FSKTAEFTRLA
+1891 FSRTPEFTRLV
-1902 IQNERILLCLKI
+1902 IQKERISVCLKI
-1914 LNLLKSDDTCK
+1914 LNLLKPDDTCK
-1925 NENLEKYVTRSSSSG
+1925 NENLEK
-1940 NMDTFSQG
+1940 
-1948 D
+1948 

>member
-16 LDHHQLEKLQKFSKA
+16 LDHHQLEKLQRFSMT

-63 KKMDQNSACDPMVKT
+63 KQMDQNSAGDPMVKA
-78 CLDILGETYFSLS
+78 CLDVLGETYFSLS
-91 MKNPLKKVLASSLNG
+91 GKNPLKKVLASSLNG
-106 LPEELMMLGVQS
+106 LPGHLMVSAVQS
-118 FVCCLRA
+118 FVCCLRE

-154 SIKNLFE
+154 CIKNLFE
-161 EVLQFLQKSLLD
+161 EVLQFLQKLLLD
-173 IQEENRKNLGNC
+173 IQEENRKNHGNR

-214 GNLWKHNE
+214 GSLWKHNE
-222 SFVWQCMCSLLKS
+222 SFVWQSMCSLLKS

-247 TVQTTSGLAVILFT
+247 TVQTTSGLAVILFI

-269 ELPSLVSDL
+269 ELPSLISDL
-278 LLGTVKHTGVPA
+278 LLGTMEHSAVPA
-290 WFVSNCGALCTAE
+290 WFVRNCGALCTAE

-348 LKESSVATCLSRVL
+348 LKESSVATSLSRIL

-369 LAALAS
+369 LAALVS
-375 GSPNLKIK
+375 GSPDLKIK
-383 LNGNSDIIGKMLEYI
+383 LNGNSDITGKLLEYI

-418 NLLQIHQ
+418 NLLRIHQ
-425 GTITGSNEESDP
+425 TTIAGSNGKSDP
-437 FFSRLIK
+437 FFARLIK

-455 KYSSL
+455 KYASL
-460 GSLVECVGTENILQL
+460 GCLVECVGTENILQL

-507 KAHFSSSFRES
+507 KAHFTLSFQEG

-525 NIWVSPLLEILC
+525 DLWVSPLLVILC

-544 TYIIDYYLPKLLKCN
+544 TYIIDYYLPKLLKCS

-605 SNIMSNGLVSTECIK
+605 SNILSSGLVSTECIK
-620 QGLVHQHSQVCIDA
+620 QGLVHQHNQVCIDA

-644 TEIVSMEEMQLIHF
+644 TEIVSLEEMQLIQF

-666 QSPSVR
+666 QSPSIR
-672 QQIVSI
+672 QQIVSL

-684 RIQESS
+684 RIHESS

-702 QELLENSTTVHPLGI
+702 QVLVENSTHMPPLRI
-717 LQQYKDFMSSVCDR
+717 LQQYKDFMSSLCTR
-731 LFEVLFPGSS
+731 LFGVLFPGSS

-755 AEVFSVP
+755 AEIFSAP

-767 VFQLDQVIDST
+767 VFQLDQEMDCA

-792 EVKVLAFGLLMKLR
+792 EVKILAFRLLMKLR
-806 DVAFNFQDS
+806 DVALNLQDS
-815 GNIDLLF
+815 ENLDLLF

-837 VTASYLLNFLVHHEG
+837 VTASYLLNFLVYHEG
-852 LQHICLGK
+852 LQNSCLGK
-860 WVEHNTQ
+860 WLEHNSQ
-867 VDENTLVSI
+867 MDENTSVSP

-885 KLLLMNVE
+885 KLLLVNVE
-893 EEIFQAKKSLL
+893 EEILQAKKCLL
-904 RAAASFPMYG
+904 QAAASFPMYG
-914 RVHCITEALQ
+914 RVHCIIGALK
-924 QLSFNNLTLVSEWK
+924 QLPFNNLTLVSEWK

-947 SYKLSAVVSPV
+947 SYSLSAVVSPV

-971 TDPESAGRLQMILN
+971 SDPESAGRLQMILH

-1009 SEKLVDQRPMK
+1009 SEKLDQRPTK
-1020 NTCTEMRGKERQ
+1020 SICTEMRGKDRQ
-1032 TCDVTAQMVLVCCW
+1032 ACDVTAQMVLVCCW

-1067 TSEPSNGL
+1067 TSEPSDAL
-1075 ITIEQVKNIGDYF
+1075 ITVEQVKNIGDYF

-1102 LAYAGFVQLME
+1102 LAYAGFVQLTE

-1126 PEQWLSCVLEEIKSC
+1126 PEQWLSYVLEEIKSC

-1169 KSRTDLLKMTMAE
+1169 KSKTDLLKMTMKE
-1182 LISLATPS
+1182 LISLAAPL

-1211 DTRLGENIMPYVADG
+1211 DTRLGENIVPYVADG

-1258 VKREKD
+1258 VKRGKD

-1271 MTGGEFFSRFPS
+1271 MTGREFFSRFPS

-1289 KQLEVVTST
+1289 KQLEVVTNS
-1298 LNSEVEELKVH
+1298 LNSEAEELKIH

-1320 RLYPSPMDGT
+1320 RLYPSPMDGS
-1330 HSALSM
+1330 HSALST
-1336 APFVPFIIRCGHSPV
+1336 APFVPFILRCGHSPV
-1351 YRCREMSGQALV
+1351 YRCREMSGRALV
-1363 PFVMVNEVP
+1363 PFVMANEVP
-1372 HTVLSLLEGLP
+1372 RTVLALLQGLP
-1383 NSTSHC
+1383 EPATHC
-1389 IRQNSIH
+1389 MRQNTVH
-1396 GTLLQVFR
+1396 GTLLQVFH
-1404 LLQSYLESKQFVS
+1404 LLQSYLESNQFAS
-1417 LDFQQGLTDIITC
+1417 LDFQQGLGDIITC
-1430 LGTKLWL
+1430 MGTKLWL

-1442 PCLVTRAAYLDV
+1442 PCLVTRAACLDI
-1454 LVMLSTHLGKCKK
+1454 LVMLSTHLEKFQK
-1467 QGMQFHE
+1467 QGMQLLD
-1474 FWEEMNRVIS
+1474 FWEEMNSVIS
-1484 DSELVSGIPYSSVV
+1484 DSELMSGIPYSSAV

-1511 VISVLPVTA
+1511 VISVLSVTA
-1520 DLDIQG
+1520 GADIE
-1526 SGSAAAKKMSKPS
+1526 SCGSAAAKRMAKPS
-1539 LSIAHLLH
+1539 LSVAHLLH
-1547 CDFHE
+1547 CEFHE
-1552 VRLLVLEAILL
+1552 VRLLALEAILL
-1563 WLKQKNSKQI
+1563 WLKQRNSKQI
-1573 TEGREGVLC
+1573 AEGRGGILC
-1582 LLIDLEDTLL
+1582 LLIDLEDTFL
-1592 TMALKETNHQ
+1592 TMALKETNPQ

-1612 NMDLRNVLPKTECSI
+1612 NMDLKNVLPKTKCSI

-1634 LTWSLNLVDISNST
+1634 LTWSLNLADIPSSPERQT
-1648 EGQIIALKFASK
+1648 IALKFASK
-1660 LIIHLLQNHH
+1660 LIIHLLQTHE
-1670 QISEQVLKKWVQLIL
+1670 QISEEILKKWVQLIV

-1724 LALWKCVVLLLQNE
+1724 LGLWKCVILLLQNE

-1744 AAAEVIQVAQ
+1744 AAAEVIQVAL
-1754 SEKKSSEEKEF
+1754 SEKKSNEGTEF
-1765 ALRIVN
+1765 AFRIVN

-1791 EIHAGVL
+1791 EVCAGVP

-1810 KRDSE
+1810 QRDGE
-1815 TSALEED
+1815 TPALEED
-1822 DYLFDKG
+1822 DSLFDKG

-1837 LTHVRQLSKHLLQL
+1837 LTHVRQLSKHLLHL
-1851 ISVTHLTLPHHGE
+1851 ISVTRLTLSDHGE
-1864 LKRLSITALDQA
+1864 LTRLSRIALDQA
-1876 QLVEHHLQALPPAPE
+1876 QLIEHLLRALPLAPE
-1891 FSKTAEFTRLA
+1891 FSRTPEFTRLA
-1902 IQNERILLCLKI
+1902 IQKERISVCLKI
-1914 LNLLKSDDTCK
+1914 LNLLKSDDTCR
-1925 NENLEKYVTRSSSSG
+1925 NENLEK
-1940 NMDTFSQG
+1940 
-1948 D
+1948 

>member
-16 LDHHQLEKLQKFSKA
+16 LDHQQLEKLQRFSKA

-38 LLLHCAQLRNGIQQ
+38 LLLHCAQLSNGIQQ

-63 KKMDQNSACDPMVKT
+63 KKMDQNSTCDPMFKS
-78 CLDILGETYFSLS
+78 CLDILGETYFSLGV
-91 MKNPLKKVLASSLNG
+91 KNPLKKVLASSLNS
-106 LPEELMMLGVQS
+106 LPEEFMMLAVQS

-125 ELKTTDVYLYR
+125 ELKTTDIYLYR
-136 KVLDNLASCME
+136 RVLDNLASCME

-173 IQEENRKNLGNC
+173 IQEENRQNHGNR
-185 IVQTQLMHDL
+185 IVQSQLMHDL
-195 LIAIKVSMM
+195 LIAIKVSMI
-204 LIQKLQENIQ
+204 LVQKFQENIQ
-214 GNLWKHNE
+214 DSLWKHHE
-222 SFVWQCMCSLLKS
+222 SFVWQSMCSLLKS
-235 STNFLMDATLLQ
+235 STNFLKDASLLQ
-247 TVQTTSGLAVILFT
+247 TVQTTSGLAVILFIK
-261 RAMYEPVE
+261 AMYEPVE
-269 ELPSLVSDL
+269 ELPCLISDL
-278 LLGTVKHTGVPA
+278 LLGSVEHSGVPA
-290 WFVSNCGALCTAE
+290 WFVSNCGPLYMEE

-315 ALAMLDWKNGSMG
+315 ALAMLEWKNGSMG

-348 LKESSVATCLSRVL
+348 LKESSVATSLSRIL

-369 LAALAS
+369 LAALFS

-383 LNGNSDIIGKMLEYI
+383 LNGNSDVIGKLLEYV
-398 YTHWDH
+398 YTHWEH
-404 PLDAIR
+404 PVDAVR

-425 GTITGSNEESDP
+425 TTITGSNEKSNP
-437 FFSRLIK
+437 FFARLIK
-444 HLLSLDWHVKG
+444 HLLSLEWHVKG
-455 KYSSL
+455 KYASL
-460 GSLVECVGTENILQL
+460 GCLVECVGTENILQL

-482 ILDVMNDQ
+482 VLDVMNDQ

-507 KAHFSSSFRES
+507 KAHFTLSFQGS

-525 NIWVSPLLEILC
+525 DIWVSPLLVILC

-544 TYIIDYYLPKLLKCN
+544 TYIIDYYLPKLLKCS
-559 PDSLSYM
+559 PESLSYM
-566 IRILQASA
+566 IRILQVSA

-579 SCSTRGA
+579 SRSTRGA

-600 GHLEL
+600 GHLEFSSVL
-605 SNIMSNGLVSTECIK
+605 SNGLVSTEYIK
-620 QGLVHQHSQVCIDA
+620 QGLVHQHNQVCIDA
-634 LGLLCETHRT
+634 LGLLCETHRS
-644 TEIVSMEEMQLIHF
+644 TEFVSMEEMQLIQF

-672 QQIVSI
+672 QQICSL

-702 QELLENSTTVHPLGI
+702 QELLENSTERHPLGI
-717 LQQYKDFMSSVCDR
+717 LQQYKGFMSSICDR

-741 HPTRFSALS
+741 HPTRFSALT
-750 ILESI
+750 ILGSV

-767 VFQLDQVIDST
+767 VFQLEIDSA
-778 RVQTL
+778 RVRTL
-783 IQCFASTFE
+783 IQCLASTFE
-792 EVKVLAFGLLMKLR
+792 EVKVLAFGLLMKLH
-806 DVAFNFQDS
+806 DVAFNLQDS
-815 GNIDLLF
+815 EYLGLLF

-837 VTASYLLNFLVHHEG
+837 VTASYVLNFLVHYKG
-852 LQHICLGK
+852 LQDICLGK
-860 WVEHNTQ
+860 RVEQNPQMH
-867 VDENTLVSI
+867 ENTLVSV
-876 VEKNTLAVI
+876 VEENTLAVI
-885 KLLLMNVE
+885 KLLLVNVE
-893 EEIFQAKKSLL
+893 EEILQAKKSLL
-904 RAAASFPMYG
+904 QAAASFPMYG
-914 RVHCITEALQ
+914 RVHCITGALQ
-924 QLSFNNLTLVSEWK
+924 QLPLNNLTLAAEWK
-938 EMVTRLILM
+938 EIVARLILM

-971 TDPESAGRLQMILN
+971 SDSESAGRLQMILH

-994 YFMQAKILKEHCKEE
+994 YFMQAKILKEHCKVVA
-1009 SEKLVDQRPMK
+1009 EKLADHRTVE
-1020 NTCTEMRGKERQ
+1020 NICTEMRGKERE

-1056 GTLCKLLPSQT
+1056 GTLCKLLPSQAA
-1067 TSEPSNGL
+1067 SEPSDGL
-1075 ITIEQVKNIGDYF
+1075 ITVEQVKNIGDYF

-1102 LAYAGFVQLME
+1102 LAYAGFVQLTE
-1113 MLSRCNSESLHKM
+1113 MLSRCDNENLHKM

-1169 KSRTDLLKMTMAE
+1169 KSKTDLLKMTMKE
-1182 LISLATPS
+1182 LISLANSLNEPS
-1190 NESLSVIP
+1190 SVIP
-1198 QVHALNILRALYR
+1198 QVHALNILRALFR

-1226 IKASILGFMS
+1226 IQAAILGFMS

-1258 VKREKD
+1258 VKRGKD

-1271 MTGGEFFSRFPS
+1271 MTGREFFSRFPS

-1298 LNSEVEELKVH
+1298 LNSEAEELKIH

-1330 HSALSM
+1330 CSALSM

-1351 YRCREMSGQALV
+1351 YRSREMSGRALV

-1383 NSTSHC
+1383 DSTSPC
-1389 IRQNSIH
+1389 IRQNNIH
-1396 GTLLQVFR
+1396 GTLLQVFH
-1404 LLQSYLESKQFVS
+1404 LLQSYLESKQLVS
-1417 LDFQQGLTDIITC
+1417 SDFQQGLGDIITC
-1430 LGTKLWL
+1430 IGTKLWL

-1442 PCLVTRAAYLDV
+1442 PCLVTRAAYIDV
-1454 LVMLSTHLGKCKK
+1454 LVMLSTDLGKFQK
-1467 QGMQFHE
+1467 QGIEMFG

-1484 DSELVSGIPYSSVV
+1484 DSELMSGIPYSSAV

-1511 VISVLPVTA
+1511 VISMLLVTA
-1520 DLDIQG
+1520 DPDIQ
-1526 SGSAAAKKMSKPS
+1526 SSSSPIAKKTAKPS
-1539 LSIAHLLH
+1539 LSIVHLLN
-1547 CDFHE
+1547 CEFHE
-1552 VRLLVLEAILL
+1552 VRLLVLEAVLL
-1563 WLKQKNSKQI
+1563 WLKQINSKQVAE
-1573 TEGREGVLC
+1573 EGGGVLC
-1582 LLIDLEDTLL
+1582 LLTDLEGTLL
-1592 TMALKETNHQ
+1592 TMALKEKNVQ

-1612 NMDLRNVLPKTECSI
+1612 NMDLRNVLPKAEYSI

-1634 LTWSLNLVDISNST
+1634 LIWSLDIIDFSNST
-1648 EGQIIALKFASK
+1648 EVQSIALKFASM
-1660 LIIHLLQNHH
+1660 LVIHLLQNHQ
-1670 QISEQVLKKWVQLIL
+1670 QISEEVLKKWVQLIVN
-1685 YFCGD
+1685 FCGD

-1706 ITSFLLISE
+1706 VTTFFLIN
-1715 KLILGLSDT
+1715 KQLILGLSDT
-1724 LALWKCVVLLLQNE
+1724 LAMWKCVVLLLQNE

-1754 SEKKSSEEKEF
+1754 SEKQSSKGTEF
-1765 ALRIVN
+1765 VLRIVN

-1779 FGILCELLQRWG
+1779 FGILCELLQCWG
-1791 EIHAGVL
+1791 EIHAGVP

-1815 TSALEED
+1815 ASALEEE

-1837 LTHVRQLSKHLLQL
+1837 LTYVRQLSKHLLHL
-1851 ISVTHLTLPHHGE
+1851 VLVTQLTLPDHKE
-1864 LKRLSITALDQA
+1864 LNRLSRIALDQA
-1876 QLVEHHLQALPPAPE
+1876 QLVGHLLGTLPPTPGLT
-1891 FSKTAEFTRLA
+1891 KTAEFTRLA
-1902 IQNERILLCLKI
+1902 IQNERISVCLKI
-1914 LNLLKSDDTCK
+1914 LNLLKSADSCK
-1925 NENLEKYVTRSSSSG
+1925 NENLEK
-1940 NMDTFSQG
+1940 
-1948 D
+1948 

>member
-1 MVLKKKKEIQVDAFF
+1 MTGSDRKRESKACSPHEAMFNAMRLFWSLARFVAHSRAQYRHSIGISKSAKMVLKKKKEIQVDAFF

-38 LLLHCAQLRNGIQQ
+38 LLVHCAELRNGIQQ
-52 IQCIKQIMPLV
+52 IQSIKQIMPLL
-63 KKMDQNSACDPMVKT
+63 KQMDQSSAGDPMVKA
-78 CLDILGETYFSLS
+78 CLDVLGETYFSLGA
-91 MKNPLKKVLASSLNG
+91 KNPLKKVLASSLNG
-106 LPEELMMLGVQS
+106 LPGHVMVPAVQS
-118 FVCCLRA
+118 FVCCLRE

-154 SIKNLFE
+154 CIKNL
-161 EVLQFLQKSLLD
+161 KNHG
-173 IQEENRKNLGNC
+173 NR

-214 GNLWKHNE
+214 GSLWKDSE
-222 SFVWQCMCSLLKS
+222 SSVWQSMCSLLKS
-235 STNFLMDATLLQ
+235 CTNFLMDAMLLQ
-247 TVQTTSGLAVILFT
+247 TVQTTSGLAVVLFT

-269 ELPSLVSDL
+269 ELPSLISGL
-278 LLGTVKHTGVPA
+278 LLGTVEHSGVPA
-290 WFVSNCGALCTAE
+290 WFLRSCGVLCAPQ
-303 LPDSVLLFLCHG
+303 LPGSVLLFLCHG

-348 LKESSVATCLSRVL
+348 LKEPSVATSLSRILV
-362 AIWTNSA
+362 IWTNSA
-369 LAALAS
+369 LAALVS
-375 GSPNLKIK
+375 GSPDLKLK
-383 LNGNSDIIGKMLEYI
+383 LNGSSDIIGKLLEYI

-418 NLLQIHQ
+418 HLLQIHQ
-425 GTITGSNEESDP
+425 TTIAGSNGKSDP
-437 FFSRLIK
+437 FFARLIK

-455 KYSSL
+455 KYASL
-460 GSLVECVGTENILQL
+460 GSMVECVGTENILQL

-482 ILDVMNDQ
+482 ILDVMSDQ

-507 KAHFSSSFRES
+507 KAHFTLSFQKG

-525 NIWVSPLLEILC
+525 NIWVSPLLVILC

-605 SNIMSNGLVSTECIK
+605 SNIMSSGLVSTECIK

-634 LGLLCETHRT
+634 LGLLCETRRT
-644 TEIVSMEEMQLIHF
+644 TEIVSLEEMQLIQF
-658 FMMYNLNS
+658 FMLYNLNN

-672 QQIVSI
+672 QQIISL

-702 QELLENSTTVHPLGI
+702 QELVEKSTKMPPLRT
-717 LQQYKDFMSSVCDR
+717 LQQYKDFMSSVCAR

-741 HPTRFSALS
+741 HPTRFCALS

-755 AEVFSVP
+755 AEIFSVP

-767 VFQLDQVIDST
+767 VFQLDQEMDSA

-792 EVKVLAFGLLMKLR
+792 EVKILAFRLLMKLR
-806 DVAFNFQDS
+806 DVALNLQGS
-815 GNIDLLF
+815 ENLDLLF
-822 QAAMDLSTSTKPYDC
+822 QAAIDLSTSTKPYDC
-837 VTASYLLNFLVHHEG
+837 VTASYLLNFLVYHKG

-860 WVEHNTQ
+860 RLEHNSQ
-867 VDENTLVSI
+867 LDESTSVST

-885 KLLLMNVE
+885 KLLLVEVE

-904 RAAASFPMYG
+904 QAAASFPMYG
-914 RVHCITEALQ
+914 RVHCINGALQ
-924 QLSFNNLTLVSEWK
+924 QLPFNDLTLVSEWK
-938 EMVTRLILM
+938 EIVTRLILM
-947 SYKLSAVVSPV
+947 SYRLSAVVSPV

-971 TDPESAGRLQMILN
+971 SDPESADRLQMILH

-1009 SEKLVDQRPMK
+1009 SEKLADQRPMK
-1020 NTCTEMRGKERQ
+1020 NTCMEMRGKDKQ
-1032 TCDVTAQMVLVCCW
+1032 ACDVTAQMVLVCCW

-1067 TSEPSNGL
+1067 TSEPSEGL
-1075 ITIEQVKNIGDYF
+1075 ITVEQVKNIGDYF

-1102 LAYAGFVQLME
+1102 LAYAGFVQLTE

-1126 PEQWLSCVLEEIKSC
+1126 PEHWLSSVLEEIKSC

-1169 KSRTDLLKMTMAE
+1169 KGKTNLLKMAMKE
-1182 LISLATPS
+1182 LISLAAPL

-1226 IKASILGFMS
+1226 IKASVLGFMS

-1271 MTGGEFFSRFPS
+1271 YKFAKHVTLANSNLKMLLALWIYLNQDVRGTSSCAYIMLSRGVECCWEVLLPVALPKARGSHGHKTDLLLLRAKRKGLLHKDPSVFFGLFLELFQQMKHIHALLSVTEVSALGGMRAPQVGMRWAVFGKREVCVSVVWRHEVSPLLHSSLQPHPWVQLCLGKIKLELFSGFSLSEKDCIKTSNAAARSVFCTDTSWCALEKIPPFSEPFTAQVFVLVPSDTYVAVPPASWLAWLSLSIDVNDFKLWKGETYLFNYNKRKTIWMLTGYKGALHDCP
-1283 LYPFLL
+1283 LL
-1289 KQLEVVTST
+1289 
-1298 LNSEVEELKVH
+1298 
-1309 PSLFLLLLILG
+1309 SLFLLQVECSAVVAHASDAFLLA
-1320 RLYPSPMDGT
+1320 PSVSLFAACSFRGT
-1330 HSALSM
+1330 S
-1336 APFVPFIIRCGHSPV
+1336 VV
-1351 YRCREMSGQALV
+1351 LV
-1363 PFVMVNEVP
+1363 NAFK
-1372 HTVLSLLEGLP
+1372 VLFPYLITQRVLHCGLP
-1383 NSTSHC
+1383 
-1389 IRQNSIH
+1389 QN
-1396 GTLLQVFR
+1396 
-1404 LLQSYLESKQFVS
+1404 Y
-1417 LDFQQGLTDIITC
+1417 
-1430 LGTKLWL
+1430 
-1437 AKRLN
+1437 
-1442 PCLVTRAAYLDV
+1442 
-1454 LVMLSTHLGKCKK
+1454 M
-1467 QGMQFHE
+1467 
-1474 FWEEMNRVIS
+1474 
-1484 DSELVSGIPYSSVV
+1484 
-1498 PGLIQYLQSITKL
+1498 
-1511 VISVLPVTA
+1511 
-1520 DLDIQG
+1520 
-1526 SGSAAAKKMSKPS
+1526 
-1539 LSIAHLLH
+1539 
-1547 CDFHE
+1547 
-1552 VRLLVLEAILL
+1552 AILP
-1563 WLKQKNSKQI
+1563 S
-1573 TEGREGVLC
+1573 E
-1582 LLIDLEDTLL
+1582 
-1592 TMALKETNHQ
+1592 A
-1602 CFCKVLEILY
+1602 
-1612 NMDLRNVLPKTECSI
+1612 
-1627 KMNPNEL
+1627 
-1634 LTWSLNLVDISNST
+1634 
-1648 EGQIIALKFASK
+1648 ALKFSFAFTKNSP
-1660 LIIHLLQNHH
+1660 QA
-1670 QISEQVLKKWVQLIL
+1670 IL
-1685 YFCGD
+1685 F
-1690 EQETEM
+1690 E
-1696 LLAAAEVLKS
+1696 
-1706 ITSFLLISE
+1706 
-1715 KLILGLSDT
+1715 ILD
-1724 LALWKCVVLLLQNE
+1724 CEIVLLRVAKRKKENTIIE
-1738 DLVVRD
+1738 SVVERT
-1744 AAAEVIQVAQ
+1744 V
-1754 SEKKSSEEKEF
+1754 
-1765 ALRIVN
+1765 
-1771 APMALDLA
+1771 
-1779 FGILCELLQRWG
+1779 
-1791 EIHAGVL
+1791 
-1798 ILLEWLLGDSDL
+1798 
-1810 KRDSE
+1810 
-1815 TSALEED
+1815 ED
-1822 DYLFDKG
+1822 DL
-1829 EVNFWAEK
+1829 
-1837 LTHVRQLSKHLLQL
+1837 
-1851 ISVTHLTLPHHGE
+1851 
-1864 LKRLSITALDQA
+1864 
-1876 QLVEHHLQALPPAPE
+1876 
-1891 FSKTAEFTRLA
+1891 
-1902 IQNERILLCLKI
+1902 
-1914 LNLLKSDDTCK
+1914 
-1925 NENLEKYVTRSSSSG
+1925 
-1940 NMDTFSQG
+1940 
-1948 D
+1948 